1 MTRKAVNVEYL
12 TVTDFELIV
21 ADLIALR
28 EVFTEDIPPFQTRYP
43 GKLEG
48 ILEQVRGIYFGREL
62 YPSLAEKAAY
72 LFYALIKNHPFLNG
86 NKRIGVIALYDFL
99 KRNATEVYIDEA
111 TLFSDL
117 FKMAINTSESDAD
130 DYPKVLK
137 RLRRQIGK
145 LILTA

>member
-1 MTRKAVNVEYL
+1 MTRRAVNVEYL
-12 TVTDFELIV
+12 TVADFELIV
-21 ADLIALR
+21 DDLIAIR
-28 EVFTEDIPPFQTRYP
+28 EVFTEDIPSFQTRYA

-48 ILEQVRGIYFGREL
+48 ILEQVQSNYFGREL
-62 YPSLAEKAAY
+62 YPSLPEKTAY

-86 NKRIGVIALYDFL
+86 NKRIAVVALYDFL

-117 FKMAINTSESDAD
+117 SEMAIRTSKSDAK

-137 RLRRQIGK
+137 RLYRQISK
-145 LILTA
+145 LILAP